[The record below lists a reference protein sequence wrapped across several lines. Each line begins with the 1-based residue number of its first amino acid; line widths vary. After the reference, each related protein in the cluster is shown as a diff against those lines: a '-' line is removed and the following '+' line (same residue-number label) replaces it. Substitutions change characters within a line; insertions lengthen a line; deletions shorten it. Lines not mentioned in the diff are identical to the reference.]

1 MNGYIMKN
9 NQLALSKGL
18 PMPLGVTKHLDGMN
32 FAISIPNEE
41 ECILKL
47 FHKKTGVMAASFLLT
62 SEYKTG
68 NVFSCMLSELMVK
81 ENPDLKE
88 LIHLFDKTDA
98 YTYIYEVN
106 GKEFVDSYA
115 KLIYGREVYG
125 EVNSQQ
131 QTYGQVNSQ
140 QQTYG
145 QVNSQRQTYGQ
156 GVYREGSK
164 RQENFLRGNHGEN
177 LKLNHKLCSS
187 LLPEDY
193 PWEGDKPL
201 YIPYSQLIIYKLHLR
216 GFTKH
221 PSSKVKNPGTFQG
234 LTEKIPYL
242 KELGINCIQLMPI
255 YEFNENIWEKGIGG
269 QKIKLN
275 YWGYSEDN
283 FYFAP
288 KSSYAANPAQAD
300 IELKSMISKLHQEK
314 IEVILEMY
322 FPYGTNHILI
332 LDCLKYWAMEYHIDG
347 FHLIGESIPRTT
359 IAMEPLLNKTK
370 LFATCWDKEQIY
382 NKGFVPAFKNLAEYN
397 DGYSVDIKG
406 FLRGDESKVSSFA
419 SRFKYNPDKFGVIN
433 YITSN
438 DGFTLMDLYSYD
450 VKHNEANGE
459 NNRDGLD
466 YNYSWNCGKEGET
479 NNRSILNL
487 RRKQIRNAFT
497 ILLLSQGTPLILAG
511 DEFGNSQLGNNNAY
525 CQDNEISWINWD
537 DLNNNKDIFEFVKP
551 LISIRKCHP
560 ILHMKYPLKS
570 MDYISSG
577 YPDLSYHGTK
587 AWYPDYSFYSRML
600 GIMLAGQYAKV
611 NSWENDI
618 NFYIAW
624 NMHWE
629 EHAFDLPSLP
639 KNMKWHVL
647 IDTAGDKVVED
658 LELIPLSSQSKY
670 EVKDRSIAVL
680 IGK

>member
-1 MNGYIMKN
+1 MKN
-9 NQLALSKGL
+9 IQLALSKGL
-18 PMPLGVTKHLDGMN
+18 PMPLGVTRHLNGLN

-41 ECILKL
+41 ECELKL
-47 FHKKTGVMAASFLLT
+47 FHKETGVMVASFLLT

-68 NVFSCMLSELMVK
+68 NVFSCMLSELLVK
-81 ENPDLKE
+81 ENQDLKGF
-88 LIHLFDKTDA
+88 IHLFDKTDT
-98 YTYIYEVN
+98 YTYTYEVK

-115 KLIYGREVYG
+115 KLTYGREIYG
-125 EVNSQQ
+125 EGNAIKE
-131 QTYGQVNSQ
+131 TYGQDVN
-140 QQTYG
+140 
-145 QVNSQRQTYGQ
+145 RK
-156 GVYREGSK
+156 GSK
-164 RQENFLRGNHGEN
+164 RQEYFNRINVGED
-177 LKLNHKLCSS
+177 LKLNHNLYGG
-187 LLPEDY
+187 LLPMEY

-221 PSSKVKNPGTFQG
+221 HSSKVKNPGTFQG

-242 KELGINCIQLMPI
+242 KKLGINCIQLMPI
-255 YEFNENIWEKGIGG
+255 YEFNENIWAKGIGEQG
-269 QKIKLN
+269 IKLN

-288 KSSYAANPAQAD
+288 KSSYAANPVQAD
-300 IELKSMISKLHQEK
+300 IELKSMIHKLHQEK
-314 IEVILEMY
+314 IEVIMDMY

-332 LDCLKYWAMEYHIDG
+332 LDCLKYWVMEYHIDG
-347 FHLIGESIPRTT
+347 FHLIGETIPRTT
-359 IAMEPLLNKTK
+359 IAMEPLLNRTK
-370 LFATCWDKEQIY
+370 LFATSWDKEQVY
-382 NKGFVPAFKNLAEYN
+382 NKGFVPVFKNLAEYN

-419 SRFKYNPDKFGVIN
+419 SHFKYNPDKFGVIN
-433 YITSN
+433 YITN
-438 DGFTLMDLYSYD
+438 HNGFTLMDLYSFD

-466 YNYSWNCGKEGET
+466 YNYSWNCGKEGRS
-479 NNRSILNL
+479 NNKSVLNL
-487 RRKQIRNAFT
+487 RRKQMRNAFT

-511 DEFGNSQLGNNNAY
+511 DEFGNSQLGNNNPY
-525 CQDNEISWINWD
+525 CQDNEVSWLNWD
-537 DLNNNKDIFEFVKP
+537 DINNNKDIFEFVKS

-560 ILHMKYPLKS
+560 ILHKEYPLKS

-587 AWYPDYSFYSRML
+587 AWYPDYSFYSRMI
-600 GIMLAGQYAKV
+600 GIMLTGQYAKV
-611 NSWENDI
+611 NSSENDL
-618 NFYIAW
+618 NFYIAC

-629 EHAFDLPSLP
+629 DHVFDLPTLP

-647 IDTAGDKVVED
+647 LDTTVDKVVKD
-658 LELIPLSSQSKY
+658 IELVPLSSQNKY
-670 EVKDRSIAVL
+670 EVKDKSIAVL